1 MIAELSANVRFAARD
16 RLEIVA
22 RADDL
27 DDPFVQ
33 VIETLHHRR
42 RKTDRALF
50 AVVRWWGGVPAC
62 YALRPVV
69 VVRRGS
75 MIRVR
80 LAEGTVVPAGTACI
94 DMAMLKAARIDLGQ
108 LASGRYTIVAGDLST
123 VLTVA

>member
-1 MIAELSANVRFAARD
+1 MAGHPTWVLPHPGVGAATPVAPI
-16 RLEIVA
+16 RL
-22 RADDL
+22 RAGSG
-27 DDPFVQ
+27 VGG
-33 VIETLHHRR
+33 
-42 RKTDRALF
+42 AF

-108 LASGRYTIVAGDLST
+108 LASGRYTIVAGELST